1 MEWRFLAAVKLIHAV
16 VHADIISEF
25 MSRDPTYDDRATS
38 ATNVMDQKELK
49 SFLRC
54 ASYCTRTSECKSV
67 MYNSRTHFCQV
78 LSVYL
83 DSGSDIGPQ
92 TSTGWNY
99 YLRKIGIQTT
109 ESVISTT
116 TSVAM
121 TTALD
126 IHTTESV
133 ISTTTSVDMTT
144 PFDCSIWHPYNGHWY
159 RLDTIQRSFTQS
171 QTFCQVLFSNAY
183 VIEVESQ
190 GENDWLLSLTAT
202 HCGNPHEYWLNG
214 YDNDDSGS
222 FTWLHG
228 GTISSYKNWYGGE
241 PSESTEKC
249 IVSSTGYLGVWND
262 ISCSE
267 RRPVVCERDN

>member
-38 ATNVMDQKELK
+38 ATNVMDQTELN
-49 SFLRC
+49 SFLLC

-92 TSTGWNY
+92 NSTGWNY
-99 YLRKIGIQTT
+99 YLRKIDTHTT

-121 TTALD
+121 TT
-126 IHTTESV
+126 
-133 ISTTTSVDMTT
+133 
-144 PFDCSIWHPYNGHWY
+144 PFDCSIWHSHNGHWY
-159 RLDTIQRSFTQS
+159 RWDTNERTFTDS
-171 QTFCQVLFSNAY
+171 QAFCQTLDPNAY

-190 GENDWLLSLTAT
+190 SENDWLLSLTAT
-202 HCGNPHEYWLNG
+202 HCGKPHEYWLNG
-214 YDNDDSGS
+214 SDNDDSGS

-228 GTISSYKNWYGGE
+228 GTITSYKNWYGGE
-241 PSESTEKC
+241 PSSITEKC
-249 IVSSTGYLGVWND
+249 IASSTGYNGVWND
-262 ISCSE
+262 ISCSAQ
-267 RRPVVCERDN
+267 RPVVCERDN